1 MITDNIIRASEWHG
15 GSCRTDAV
23 FQWSYGQKLVFE
35 NAEGLPRVFEVH
47 FCCIGDMETETR
59 ICEDGSVSVPD
70 ALLEIGRPVMAYVF
84 LHSGE
89 EDGETVLTV
98 FIPVTKRAK
107 PDAAPTP
114 AHQQTAVEEAI
125 SALNTGVRTVQD
137 IAEAMPGEIRDA
149 LAEAKASGE
158 FDGPQ
163 GPQGEKGDK
172 GDKGDTGAQGPKGDT
187 GATGDQGPKGDKG
200 DTGEPYTP
208 ASDRVTSLNGTKLT
222 GTTVEAIGIPVY
234 VSNPAEY
241 SEYTITE
248 TGWYI
253 FARIH
258 APDGVTMWEY
268 GSVADADGAI
278 ITIGGDHVDVAI
290 RFTVAATSRTIGVS
304 WAEDVYDVFV
314 FKATDLAVRNL
325 DYRTTFYVYDLAP
338 FVTWTYALTTD
349 AIFVAGS
356 HYYTESG
363 GVYTEAVEGTDWTA
377 GEAVPAD
384 TYYKHSKLHIEGMAR
399 NVTYQLDT
407 PVDCPSEIVL
417 PAIEDDGTGAWFE
430 MRFRHTGS
438 FSSTLLPADPTVKIG
453 TEHTQAESAGM
464 NMVDLHYMSV
474 GGVKIWRFINTH
486 TNIPT

>member
-89 EDGETVLTV
+89 EDGETIRTV

-125 SALNTGVRTVQD
+125 SALNTGVQTVQD
-137 IAEAMPGEIRDA
+137 IAEAMPQQIRDA
-149 LAEAKASGE
+149 LASAKASGE
-158 FDGPQ
+158 FDGADGFSPSAGATKDGNVSTITVTDKDGTSTVQ
-163 GPQGEKGDK
+163 ILDGEKGD
-172 GDKGDTGAQGPKGDT
+172 P
-187 GATGDQGPKGDKG
+187 
-200 DTGEPYTP
+200 GEPYIPPAGRVATLNQTP
-208 ASDRVTSLNGTKLT
+208 LESGNTVDAS
-222 GTTVEAIGIPVY
+222 GIPVY
-234 VSNPAEY
+234 VSDPAVY
-241 SEYTITE
+241 SAYGITA
-248 TGWYI
+248 TGWYV
-253 FARIH
+253 FARIS
-258 APDGVTMWEY
+258 APDGVTAGAMTAVT
-268 GSVADADGAI
+268 GAAGAI
-278 ITIGGDHVDVAI
+278 ITPGAGYVDVAV
-290 RFTVAATSRTIGVS
+290 RFEVAAVS
-304 WAEDVYDVFV
+304 ATVTVTWDASHTDRFV
-314 FKATDLAVRNL
+314 FRATDLAVRNL

-338 FVTWTYALTTD
+338 FVTWTYDLTTD
-349 AIFVAGS
+349 ATFVAGS

-438 FSSTLLPADPTVKIG
+438 FSSTLLPQDETVKVA
-453 TEHTQAESAGM
+453 TEHTQAETAGM

-474 GGVKIWRFINTH
+474 GGVKIWRFMNTH
-486 TNIPT
+486 STIPT

>member
-1 MITDNIIRASEWHG
+1 MTRTNIIRAVFD
-15 GSCRTDAV
+15 GSANARTFPAYQYD
-23 FQWSYGQKLVFE
+23 YGQILRFD
-35 NAEGLPRVFEVH
+35 GIDLPAAYEVH
-47 FCCIGDMETETR
+47 FANTPTGEALTVLGDET
-59 ICEDGSVSVPD
+59 GVSVPD
-70 ALLEIGRPVMAYVF
+70 ELLQTGKNVF
-84 LHSGE
+84 AWVYLHTGE
-89 EDGETVLTV
+89 DDGETVYTAM
-98 FIPVTKRAK
+98 IPVIDRAE
-107 PDAAPTP
+107 PTGSTPTP
-114 AHQQTAVEEAI
+114 VQQDIITQAI
-125 SALNTGVRTVQD
+125 AALNTGVETVEG
-137 IAEAMPGEIRDA
+137 IAEAMPQEIQAA
-149 LAEAKASGE
+149 LQEAKDSGE

-163 GPQGEKGDK
+163 GPQGEK

-187 GATGDQGPKGDKG
+187 GATGAQGPKGDKG

-268 GSVADADGAI
+268 GYVADADGAI

-349 AIFVAGS
+349 AAFVAGS

-438 FSSTLLPADPTVKIG
+438 FSSTLLPQDETVKVA
-453 TEHTQAESAGM
+453 TEHTQAETAGM

-474 GGVKIWRFINTH
+474 GGVKIWRFMNTH
-486 TNIPT
+486 STIPT